1 MRKVNSF
8 FGHALFFI
16 GALKIIFSLLI
27 IVQLFINI
35 NSIFNGG
42 SYGFGY
48 FPIFS
53 LLIGL
58 TQFII
63 GAGSILMI
71 LLNMTN
77 NPKVIPGYLLGLG
90 ALLIELF
97 TPSMLYIL
105 VLFAE
110 CGMYMKAGSKII
122 RENSSFEI
130 KSTKTSIKENTNKN
144 TEWFYSA
151 QSSQKAKNE
160 KKISMLEEELKEWK
174 QLLDAGQVDEE
185 SYDFETNKLNE
196 KINKLK
202 KLNNNEM

>member
-1 MRKVNSF
+1 
-8 FGHALFFI
+8 
-16 GALKIIFSLLI
+16 
-27 IVQLFINI
+27 
-35 NSIFNGG
+35 
-42 SYGFGY
+42 
-48 FPIFS
+48 
-53 LLIGL
+53 
-58 TQFII
+58 
-63 GAGSILMI
+63 MI

-130 KSTKTSIKENTNKN
+130 KTPKKKKPNPN

>member
-58 TQFII
+58 TQLII

-130 KSTKTSIKENTNKN
+130 KSTKTSIKENPSKN

-160 KKISMLEEELKEWK
+160 KKISMLEE
-174 QLLDAGQVDEE
+174 LLDAGQVDEE

>member
-42 SYGFGY
+42 SYGFRY

-58 TQFII
+58 TQLI
-63 GAGSILMI
+63 
-71 LLNMTN
+71 NMTN

-130 KSTKTSIKENTNKN
+130 KSTKTSIKENPSKN